1 MRDVVG
7 RSSDPQPPLP
17 PDLDLLCESHPPVEL
32 LLTRAGVTGE
42 LPGEHR
48 VGREEA
54 RLGESTARGVEIG
67 SGCAQSGARDA
78 CTRERLLEAE
88 KVRRRSR
95 GQYQHDSR
103 HQSRCAPHHT
113 SSDRREDDPII
124 ELPTFP

>member
-1 MRDVVG
+1 GEGDALGRENTVPLDRCDGEEGASNLPLDEAAAIGEGVLRVRDVVG

-54 RLGESTARGVEIG
+54 CLGESTARGVEIG
-67 SGCAQSGARDA
+67 PGCAQSG
-78 CTRERLLEAE
+78 
-88 KVRRRSR
+88 
-95 GQYQHDSR
+95 
-103 HQSRCAPHHT
+103 
-113 SSDRREDDPII
+113 
-124 ELPTFP
+124 